1 MLVLQKLDVSCSTNP
16 GIEVLVFDF
25 EVDVEPEQHLGF
37 QVAQNIFGHLSIFLT
52 LVLVFLGAFANL
64 NPCRIERCILILPR
78 ANEND
83 VLEPLKTF
91 EFAKFVE
98 AGVLDVFGIAH
109 AQLRERHRLTPL
121 LQKPHA
127 SVE

>member
-1 MLVLQKLDVSCSTNP
+1 MGLVDLLLSLELLFWFSFENQFVSLELFSDSFA
-16 GIEVLVFDF
+16 L
-25 EVDVEPEQHLGF
+25 
-37 QVAQNIFGHLSIFLT
+37 
-52 LVLVFLGAFANL
+52 AFANL